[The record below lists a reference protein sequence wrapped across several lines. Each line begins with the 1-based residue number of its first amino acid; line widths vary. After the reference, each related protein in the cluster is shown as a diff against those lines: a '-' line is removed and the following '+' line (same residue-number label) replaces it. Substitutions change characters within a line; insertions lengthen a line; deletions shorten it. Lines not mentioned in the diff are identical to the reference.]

1 MTEAL
6 TPRSAVLAEK
16 LFAEGLLPA
25 DGPAEGSREA
35 GPGTSPD
42 AAGSSEAHDVEAAV
56 HAIADR
62 SRQAARRMARANRA
76 WKDRGLRAIAAA
88 LLERK
93 AGILAANAKDV
104 AAGKVNGTSAAM
116 LDRLTLTGARI
127 DGLAAA
133 LENLAN
139 LPDPVGNVV
148 RGQTLPNG
156 LRLRQVN
163 VPMGVVAAIY
173 EARPNVTV
181 DIAGLGLKSGNAV
194 VLRGGT
200 AAAATNAALVTVLRD
215 ALDSVGLP
223 ADAVQSVDQYGRDG
237 ANVLMRAR
245 GRVDVLIP
253 RGGRELIQSVVNNAR
268 VPVIETGEGNV
279 HIFLDASANEDMAVE
294 ILLNAK
300 TQRPSVCNT
309 VETLLVHSKSTV
321 LPAVAA
327 ALRAAGVRLHTD
339 ERIRAALPAS
349 IDSVPAT
356 DEDWATEYMDLDLAV
371 AMVDSLD
378 DAVKHIR
385 TWSTGHTEAILTN
398 DLANA
403 ERFIAEVD
411 SAAVIVNASTRFT
424 DGGEL
429 GLGAE
434 VGISTQK
441 LHARGPMGLTEL
453 TTTKWIVQGEG
464 QIRA

>member
-6 TPRSAVLAEK
+6 TPDALVTSDVSGASGQTPASPVAGAVPVTPEDVQSAVY
-16 LFAEGLLPA
+16 
-25 DGPAEGSREA
+25 
-35 GPGTSPD
+35 
-42 AAGSSEAHDVEAAV
+42 
-56 HAIADR
+56 AIADR
-62 SRQAARRMARANRA
+62 SRKAARRMCQANRA
-76 WKDRGLRAIAAA
+76 WKDRALRAIGAA
-88 LLERK
+88 LLEQQK
-93 AGILAANAKDV
+93 QVLEANAKDV
-104 AAGKVNGTSAAM
+104 AAGKANGTSAAL
-116 LDRLTLTGARI
+116 LDRLTLTPARI
-127 DGLAAA
+127 EGLVAA
-133 LENLAN
+133 LENLAG

-181 DIAGLGLKSGNAV
+181 DIAGLALKSGNAV
-194 VLRGGT
+194 ILRGGS
-200 AAAATNAALVTVLRD
+200 AAAHTNEALVRILRE

-223 ADAVQSVDQYGRDG
+223 ADAVQTVDQFGREG

-245 GRVDVLIP
+245 GKVDVLIP
-253 RGGRELIQSVVNNAR
+253 RGGRDLIQTVVTNSS

-279 HIFLDASANEDMAVE
+279 HIFIDESASEKMAVE

-309 VETLLVHSKSTV
+309 VETLLVHSSATV
-321 LPAVAA
+321 LPAVAK
-327 ALRAAGVRLHTD
+327 ALRSAGVRLHVD
-339 ERIRAALPAS
+339 ERIAAALGP
-349 IDSVPAT
+349 DVETVPAD

-378 DAVKHIR
+378 EAVKHIR
-385 TWSTGHTEAILTN
+385 TWTTGHTEAILTN
-398 DLANA
+398 NLANA
-403 ERFIAEVD
+403 EKFIAEVD

-464 QIRA
+464 QVRS

>member
-6 TPRSAVLAEK
+6 ISQAPGNSDNSNAVPSGPEQGSTPT
-16 LFAEGLLPA
+16 
-25 DGPAEGSREA
+25 PAE
-35 GPGTSPD
+35 
-42 AAGSSEAHDVEAAV
+42 VEAAV

-62 SRQAARRMARANRA
+62 SRQAARQMARANRA
-76 WKDRGLRAIAAA
+76 LKDRGLQAIGAA

-93 AGILAANAKDV
+93 DLILAANAKDV
-104 AAGKVNGTSAAM
+104 AAGKVNGTSAAL
-116 LDRLTLTGARI
+116 LDRLTLTESRI
-127 DGLAAA
+127 SGLVAA
-133 LENLAN
+133 LENLAS

-156 LRLRQVN
+156 LRLRQIN

-194 VLRGGT
+194 ILRGGT
-200 AAAATNAALVTVLRD
+200 AAAFTNEALVQVLRE

-223 ADAVQSVDQYGRDG
+223 ADAVQSVDQYGREG
-237 ANVLMRAR
+237 ANALMRAR

-253 RGGRELIQSVVNNAR
+253 RGGRDLIQTVVNNSA

-279 HIFLDASANEDMAVE
+279 HIFIDESASEAMAVD
-294 ILLNAK
+294 IVLNSK
-300 TQRPSVCNT
+300 THRPSVCNT
-309 VETLLVHSKSTV
+309 VETLLVHSGSTV

-327 ALRAAGVRLHTD
+327 ALRDAGVTLHAD
-339 ERIRAALPAS
+339 ERIRAALPSS
-349 IDSVPAT
+349 IESEPAT
-356 DEDWATEYMDLDLAV
+356 DEDWGTEYMDLDLAV

-385 TWSTGHTEAILTN
+385 AWTTGHTEAILTN

-464 QIRA
+464 QVRV

>member
-6 TPRSAVLAEK
+6 IHTAEK
-16 LFAEGLLPA
+16 SGTTAAQVQSGASAGQGSATEPLSAAE
-25 DGPAEGSREA
+25 
-35 GPGTSPD
+35 
-42 AAGSSEAHDVEAAV
+42 VEAAV

-62 SRQAARRMARANRA
+62 SRHAARRMATANRA
-76 WKDRGLRAIAAA
+76 WKDRALRAVGTA
-88 LLERK
+88 LREN
-93 AGILAANAKDV
+93 AQGILTANAMDV
-104 AAGKVNGTSAAM
+104 QKGMANGTSKAL
-116 LDRLTLTGARI
+116 LDRLTLSEARI
-127 DGLAAA
+127 DGLVAA

-181 DIAGLGLKSGNAV
+181 DIAGLALKSGNAV
-194 VLRGGT
+194 ILRGGS
-200 AAAATNAALVTVLRD
+200 AAEATNQVLVRVLRE
-215 ALDSVGLP
+215 ALESVGLP
-223 ADAVQSVDQYGRDG
+223 ADAVQTVDQYGRAG
-237 ANVLMRAR
+237 ANVLMKAR

-253 RGGRELIQSVVNNAR
+253 RGGRDLIQTVVTNSA

-279 HIFLDASANEDMAVE
+279 HIFIDESADENMAVE

-309 VETLLVHSKSTV
+309 VETLLVHSGSTV

-327 ALRAAGVRLHTD
+327 ALRAAGVRLHVD
-339 ERIRAALPAS
+339 ERISAALPAV
-349 IDSVPAT
+349 DTEPAT
-356 DEDWATEYMDLDLAV
+356 DVDWGTEYMDLDLAV

-378 DAVKHIR
+378 EAVQHIR

-398 DLANA
+398 SLANA

-464 QIRA
+464 QVRA

>member
-6 TPRSAVLAEK
+6 TSHPDLPVTDAPAGALPPAV
-16 LFAEGLLPA
+16 
-25 DGPAEGSREA
+25 
-35 GPGTSPD
+35 T
-42 AAGSSEAHDVEAAV
+42 DVEAAV
-56 HAIADR
+56 HAVADR
-62 SRQAARRMARANRA
+62 ARAASRRMARANRA
-76 WKDRGLRAIAAA
+76 WKDRGLRAVGAA
-88 LLERK
+88 LLEHQDRV
-93 AGILAANAKDV
+93 LAANAQDV
-104 AAGKVNGTSAAM
+104 AAGRANGTSAAL
-116 LDRLTLTGARI
+116 LDRLTLTAARVQA
-127 DGLAAA
+127 LAAA

-181 DIAGLGLKSGNAV
+181 DIAGLALKSGNAV
-194 VLRGGT
+194 ILRGGS
-200 AAAATNAALVTVLRD
+200 AAAHTNAALVAILRD
-215 ALDSVGLP
+215 ALESVGLP
-223 ADAVQSVDQYGRDG
+223 ADAVQSVDEYGRAG
-237 ANVLMRAR
+237 AGVLMRAR

-253 RGGRELIQSVVNNAR
+253 RGGRELIQTVVTNSS

-279 HIFLDASANEDMAVE
+279 HIFLDASADEDMAVE

-309 VETLLVHSKSTV
+309 VETLLVHSASTV

-327 ALRAAGVRLHTD
+327 ALRGAGVTLHTD
-339 ERIRAALPAS
+339 DRIRAALPAD
-349 IDSVPAT
+349 IESVPAT
-356 DEDWATEYMDLDLAV
+356 DADWGTEYMDLDLAV

-378 DAVKHIR
+378 EAVQHIR

-464 QIRA
+464 QVRA

>member
-6 TPRSAVLAEK
+6 TPDALVTSDVSGASGQTPESPAAGAVPVTPEDVQSAVY
-16 LFAEGLLPA
+16 
-25 DGPAEGSREA
+25 
-35 GPGTSPD
+35 
-42 AAGSSEAHDVEAAV
+42 
-56 HAIADR
+56 AIADR
-62 SRQAARRMARANRA
+62 SRKAARRMSQANRA
-76 WKDRGLRAIAAA
+76 WKDRALRAIGAA
-88 LLERK
+88 LLEQQK
-93 AGILAANAKDV
+93 QVLEANAKDV
-104 AAGKVNGTSAAM
+104 AAGRANGTSAAL
-116 LDRLTLTGARI
+116 LDRLTLTPARI
-127 DGLAAA
+127 DGLVAA
-133 LENLAN
+133 LENLAG

-181 DIAGLGLKSGNAV
+181 DIAGLALKSGNAV
-194 VLRGGT
+194 ILRGGS
-200 AAAATNAALVTVLRD
+200 AAANTNEALVRILRE

-223 ADAVQSVDQYGRDG
+223 ADAVQTVDQFGREG

-245 GRVDVLIP
+245 GKVDVLIP
-253 RGGRELIQSVVNNAR
+253 RGGRELIQTVVTNSS

-279 HIFLDASANEDMAVE
+279 HIFIDESAGEKMAVE

-309 VETLLVHSKSTV
+309 VETLLVHSRSAV
-321 LPAVAA
+321 LPAVAKALRSAGVKLHVDERVAA
-327 ALRAAGVRLHTD
+327 ALGPDVET
-339 ERIRAALPAS
+339 
-349 IDSVPAT
+349 VPA
-356 DEDWATEYMDLDLAV
+356 DDDDWATEYMDLDLAV
-371 AMVDSLD
+371 AMVDTLD
-378 DAVKHIR
+378 EAVKHIR
-385 TWSTGHTEAILTN
+385 TWTTGHTEAILTN
-398 DLANA
+398 NLANA
-403 ERFIAEVD
+403 EKFIAEVD

-464 QIRA
+464 QVRS

>member
-6 TPRSAVLAEK
+6 IHTAENSGTTAAQAQPGPSAEQVSAVDTLS
-16 LFAEGLLPA
+16 
-25 DGPAEGSREA
+25 PAE
-35 GPGTSPD
+35 
-42 AAGSSEAHDVEAAV
+42 VEAAV

-62 SRQAARRMARANRA
+62 SRHAARRMSTANRA
-76 WKDRGLRAIAAA
+76 WKDRGLRAVGAA
-88 LLERK
+88 LQENVQ
-93 AGILAANAKDV
+93 AILAANAMDVQRGKD
-104 AAGKVNGTSAAM
+104 NGTSKAL
-116 LDRLTLTGARI
+116 LDRLTLTETRVA
-127 DGLAAA
+127 GLVAA

-181 DIAGLGLKSGNAV
+181 DIAGLALKSGNAV
-194 VLRGGT
+194 ILRGGS
-200 AAAATNAALVTVLRD
+200 AAEATNQVLVRVLRE
-215 ALDSVGLP
+215 ALESVGLP
-223 ADAVQSVDQYGRDG
+223 ADAVQTVDQFGRAG
-237 ANVLMRAR
+237 ANVLMKAR

-253 RGGRELIQSVVNNAR
+253 RGGRDLIQTVVTNSA

-279 HIFLDASANEDMAVE
+279 HIFIDESADENMAVE

-309 VETLLVHSKSTV
+309 VETLLVHSGSTV
-321 LPAVAA
+321 LPAVAT
-327 ALRAAGVRLHTD
+327 ALRNAGVRLHVDDRTK
-339 ERIRAALPAS
+339 AALPG
-349 IDSVPAT
+349 VETEPAT
-356 DEDWATEYMDLDLAV
+356 DADWGTEYMDLDLAV

-378 DAVKHIR
+378 DAVQHIR

-398 DLANA
+398 HLANA

-464 QIRA
+464 QVRA

>member
-6 TPRSAVLAEK
+6 IHTAVNSGTTAAQAQPGPSAESESAGAALS
-16 LFAEGLLPA
+16 PA
-25 DGPAEGSREA
+25 
-35 GPGTSPD
+35 
-42 AAGSSEAHDVEAAV
+42 DVEAAV

-62 SRQAARRMARANRA
+62 SRHAARRMSTANRA
-76 WKDRGLRAIAAA
+76 WKDRGLRAVGTA
-88 LLERK
+88 LQENVH
-93 AGILAANAKDV
+93 AILAANAMDVQRGKD
-104 AAGKVNGTSAAM
+104 NGTSKAL
-116 LDRLTLTGARI
+116 LDRLTLTESRVA
-127 DGLAAA
+127 GLVAA

-181 DIAGLGLKSGNAV
+181 DIAGLALKSGNAV
-194 VLRGGT
+194 ILRGGS
-200 AAAATNAALVTVLRD
+200 AAEATNQVLVRVLRE
-215 ALDSVGLP
+215 ALESVGLP
-223 ADAVQSVDQYGRDG
+223 ADAVQTVDQFGRAG
-237 ANVLMRAR
+237 ANVLMKAR

-253 RGGRELIQSVVNNAR
+253 RGGRDLIQTVVTNSA

-279 HIFLDASANEDMAVE
+279 HIFIDESADENMAVE

-309 VETLLVHSKSTV
+309 VETLLVHSGSQV

-327 ALRAAGVRLHTD
+327 ALRDAGVRLHVD
-339 ERIRAALPAS
+339 HRIEAALPGVETVA
-349 IDSVPAT
+349 AT
-356 DEDWATEYMDLDLAV
+356 DADWATEYMDLDLAV
-371 AMVDSLD
+371 AMVDSMD
-378 DAVKHIR
+378 EAIRHIR
-385 TWSTGHTEAILTN
+385 TWTTGHTEAILTN
-398 DLANA
+398 NLANA

-464 QIRA
+464 QVRA

>member
-1 MTEAL
+1 MPENSQ
-6 TPRSAVLAEK
+6 PS
-16 LFAEGLLPA
+16 
-25 DGPAEGSREA
+25 PAE
-35 GPGTSPD
+35 
-42 AAGSSEAHDVEAAV
+42 VEAAV
-56 HAIADR
+56 YAIADR
-62 SRQAARRMARANRA
+62 SRLAARSMGRANRA
-76 WKDRGLRAIAAA
+76 LKDQGLRAIGAA

-93 AGILAANAKDV
+93 AQVLAANAKDV
-104 AAGKVNGTSAAM
+104 EAGRANGTSAAL
-116 LDRLTLTGARI
+116 LDRLTLTEARI
-127 DGLAAA
+127 EALAGA
-133 LENLAN
+133 LDNLAG

-156 LRLRQVN
+156 LRLRQIN

-181 DIAGLGLKSGNAV
+181 DIAGLALKSGNAV
-194 VLRGGT
+194 ILRGGT
-200 AAAATNAALVTVLRD
+200 AAAATNEALILVLRE
-215 ALDSVGLP
+215 ALESVGLP
-223 ADAVQSVDQYGRDG
+223 ADAVQTVDQYGREG

-253 RGGRELIQSVVNNAR
+253 RGGRELIQTVVNNSS

-279 HIFLDASANEDMAVE
+279 HIFIDESASEDMAVE

-309 VETLLVHSKSTV
+309 VETLLVHSGSTV

-327 ALRAAGVRLHTD
+327 ALSKAGVRLHAD
-339 ERIRAALPAS
+339 DRIRAALPAS
-349 IDSVPAT
+349 VESVPAT

-378 DAVKHIR
+378 EAVKHIR
-385 TWSTGHTEAILTN
+385 TWSSGHTEAILTN
-398 DLANA
+398 DLGNA
-403 ERFIAEVD
+403 ERFIAEID

-464 QIRA
+464 QVRV

>member
-6 TPRSAVLAEK
+6 ISNT
-16 LFAEGLLPA
+16 A
-25 DGPAEGSREA
+25 DNPV
-35 GPGTSPD
+35 D
-42 AAGSSEAHDVEAAV
+42 AAAAGAQPVTASAAPESAATPLSDADVEAAV
-56 HAIADR
+56 FAIADR
-62 SRQAARRMARANRA
+62 SRHAARRMAQANRA
-76 WKDRGLRAIAAA
+76 WKDRALRSVGAA
-88 LLERK
+88 LQESTQ
-93 AGILAANAKDV
+93 AILAANAKDV
-104 AAGKVNGTSAAM
+104 AAGKANGTSAAM
-116 LDRLTLTGARI
+116 LDRLTLTEARI
-127 DGLAAA
+127 DGLVAA

-181 DIAGLGLKSGNAV
+181 DIAGLALKSGNAV
-194 VLRGGT
+194 ILRGGSAAEATNEVLVRVLRG
-200 AAAATNAALVTVLRD
+200 ALE
-215 ALDSVGLP
+215 SVGLP
-223 ADAVQSVDQYGRDG
+223 ADAVQTVDQYGRAG

-253 RGGRELIQSVVNNAR
+253 RGGRDLIQTVVNNSA

-279 HIFLDASANEDMAVE
+279 HIFIDESAGEEMAVE

-309 VETLLVHSKSTV
+309 VETLLVHSGSTV

-327 ALRAAGVRLHTD
+327 ALSKAGVRLHAD
-339 ERIRAALPAS
+339 DRIRAALPAS
-349 IDSVPAT
+349 VASEPAT
-356 DEDWATEYMDLDLAV
+356 DEDWGTEYMNLDLAV

-378 DAVKHIR
+378 EAVKHIR

-398 DLANA
+398 DLSNA

-464 QIRA
+464 QIRG

>member
-6 TPRSAVLAEK
+6 IHT
-16 LFAEGLLPA
+16 A
-25 DGPAEGSREA
+25 DTTGTTAAQAQPGPAAEPGSA
-35 GPGTSPD
+35 GAPLS
-42 AAGSSEAHDVEAAV
+42 AAEVEAAV
-56 HAIADR
+56 HSIADR
-62 SRQAARRMARANRA
+62 SRHAARRMATANRA
-76 WKDRGLRAIAAA
+76 WKDRALRAVGAA
-88 LLERK
+88 LQEN
-93 AGILAANAKDV
+93 AQAILTANAMDV
-104 AAGKVNGTSAAM
+104 DKGKANGTSKAL
-116 LDRLTLTGARI
+116 LDRLTLTETRI
-127 DGLAAA
+127 SGLVAA

-181 DIAGLGLKSGNAV
+181 DIAGLALKSGNAV
-194 VLRGGT
+194 ILRGGS
-200 AAAATNAALVTVLRD
+200 AAEATNQVLVRVLRE
-215 ALDSVGLP
+215 ALESVGLP
-223 ADAVQSVDQYGRDG
+223 ADAVQTVDQFGRAG
-237 ANVLMRAR
+237 ANVLMKAR

-253 RGGRELIQSVVNNAR
+253 RGGRDLIQTVVTNSA

-279 HIFLDASANEDMAVE
+279 HIFIDESADENMAVE

-309 VETLLVHSKSTV
+309 VETLLVHSGSTV
-321 LPAVAA
+321 LPSVAA
-327 ALRAAGVRLHTD
+327 ALRAAGVRLHVD
-339 ERIRAALPAS
+339 ERISAALPG
-349 IDSVPAT
+349 IETQPAT
-356 DEDWATEYMDLDLAV
+356 DVDWGTEYMDLDLAV
-371 AMVDSLD
+371 AMVDNLD
-378 DAVKHIR
+378 EAVQHIR

-398 DLANA
+398 SLANA

-464 QIRA
+464 QVRG

>member
-6 TPRSAVLAEK
+6 IHTT
-16 LFAEGLLPA
+16 A
-25 DGPAEGSREA
+25 DNTGDTAA
-35 GPGTSPD
+35 APGAQQPVDLQPS
-42 AAGSSEAHDVEAAV
+42 DVEAAV
-56 HAIADR
+56 HSIADR
-62 SRQAARRMARANRA
+62 SRRAARRMAMANRA
-76 WKDRGLRAIAAA
+76 WKDRALHAVGAA
-88 LLERK
+88 LKANTQAILE
-93 AGILAANAKDV
+93 ANAKDV
-104 AAGKVNGTSAAM
+104 AAGKANGTSAAL

-127 DGLAAA
+127 DGLVAA

-181 DIAGLGLKSGNAV
+181 DIAGLALKSGNAV
-194 VLRGGT
+194 ILRGGS
-200 AAAATNAALVTVLRD
+200 AAEATNSVLVRVLRE
-215 ALDSVGLP
+215 ALESVGLP
-223 ADAVQSVDQYGRDG
+223 ADAVQTVDQYGRAG

-253 RGGRELIQSVVNNAR
+253 RGGRDLIQTVVTNSA

-279 HIFLDASANEDMAVE
+279 HIFIDESADEEMAVE

-309 VETLLVHSKSTV
+309 VETLLVHSGSTV

-327 ALRAAGVRLHTD
+327 ALGKAGVRLHVD
-339 ERIRAALPAS
+339 ERIRAALPAAV
-349 IDSVPAT
+349 DSVPAT

-371 AMVDSLD
+371 GMVDSMEE
-378 DAVKHIR
+378 AISHIR
-385 TWSTGHTEAILTN
+385 RWTTGHTEAILTN
-398 DLANA
+398 NLSNA

-464 QIRA
+464 QTRG

>member
-6 TPRSAVLAEK
+6 TPDSPVMTDALAS
-16 LFAEGLLPA
+16 GN
-25 DGPAEGSREA
+25 
-35 GPGTSPD
+35 
-42 AAGSSEAHDVEAAV
+42 AAQVPETPETGNTPLTTEQVEAAV
-56 HAIADR
+56 HSIADR
-62 SRQAARRMARANRA
+62 SRQAARHMAQANRA
-76 WKDRGLRAIAAA
+76 WKDRALHAIGAA
-88 LLERK
+88 LREQQ
-93 AGILAANAKDV
+93 GSILAANAKDV
-104 AAGKVNGTSAAM
+104 ESGRNNGTSAAM
-116 LDRLTLTGARI
+116 LDRLTLTPARI
-127 DGLAAA
+127 DGLVAA
-133 LENLAN
+133 LENLAG

-181 DIAGLGLKSGNAV
+181 DIAGLALKSGNAV
-194 VLRGGT
+194 ILRGGS
-200 AAAATNAALVTVLRD
+200 AAAHTNAALVTILRD
-215 ALDSVGLP
+215 ALESVGLP
-223 ADAVQSVDQYGRDG
+223 ADAVQSVDQFGREG

-253 RGGRELIQSVVNNAR
+253 RGGRDLIQTVVNNSS

-279 HIFLDASANEDMAVE
+279 HIFIDESASEEMAVD

-309 VETLLVHSKSTV
+309 VETLLVHAKSTV
-321 LPAVAA
+321 LPAVATALRSAGVTLHVDPRIQA
-327 ALRAAGVRLHTD
+327 ALSGSVDT
-339 ERIRAALPAS
+339 
-349 IDSVPAT
+349 VPA
-356 DEDWATEYMDLDLAV
+356 DDADWATEYMDLDLAV
-371 AMVDSLD
+371 AMVDNLD
-378 DAVKHIR
+378 EAVAHIR
-385 TWSTGHTEAILTN
+385 KWSTGHTEAILTN
-398 DLANA
+398 NLANA
-403 ERFIAEVD
+403 EKFIADID

-464 QIRA
+464 QVRS

>member
-1 MTEAL
+1 MTEAMIH
-6 TPRSAVLAEK
+6 TTAENSGDTAAASEKQPIVPATASVSADVPL
-16 LFAEGLLPA
+16 
-25 DGPAEGSREA
+25 
-35 GPGTSPD
+35 
-42 AAGSSEAHDVEAAV
+42 SEADVEKAV

-62 SRQAARRMARANRA
+62 SRHAARKMAMANRA
-76 WKDRGLRAIAAA
+76 WKDRALQAVAAA
-88 LLERK
+88 LQANTRD
-93 AGILAANAKDV
+93 ILAANAKDV
-104 AAGKVNGTSAAM
+104 AAGKANGTSAAM
-116 LDRLTLTGARI
+116 LDRLTLTDTRI
-127 DGLAAA
+127 AGLVAA
-133 LENLAN
+133 LDNLAG

-163 VPMGVVAAIY
+163 VPIGVVAAIY

-181 DIAGLGLKSGNAV
+181 DIAGLALKSGNAV
-194 VLRGGT
+194 ILRGGS
-200 AAAATNAALVTVLRD
+200 AAEATNEVLVRVLRE
-215 ALDSVGLP
+215 ALESVGLP
-223 ADAVQSVDQYGRDG
+223 ADAVQTVDQYGRAG
-237 ANVLMRAR
+237 AGVLMRAR

-253 RGGRELIQSVVNNAR
+253 RGGRELIQTVVTNSA

-279 HIFLDASANEDMAVE
+279 HIFIDESASEEMAVE

-309 VETLLVHSKSTV
+309 VETLLVHSGSTV

-327 ALRAAGVRLHTD
+327 ALAKAGVRLHTD
-339 ERIRAALPAS
+339 ERVRAALPAS
-349 IDSVPAT
+349 IESEPAT
-356 DEDWATEYMDLDLAV
+356 DEDWGTEYMDLDLAV
-371 AMVDSLD
+371 AMVDTLD
-378 DAVKHIR
+378 EAVKHIR

-403 ERFIAEVD
+403 ERFIAEID

-464 QIRA
+464 QVRG

>member
-1 MTEAL
+1 MTDTAL
-6 TPRSAVLAEK
+6 ST
-16 LFAEGLLPA
+16 GL
-25 DGPAEGSREA
+25 D
-35 GPGTSPD
+35 D
-42 AAGSSEAHDVEAAV
+42 AQLHDVEAAV

-62 SRQAARRMARANRA
+62 ARTASRRIARATRA
-76 WKDRGLRAIAAA
+76 RKDEALRTIAAA
-88 LLERK
+88 LLEHEPR
-93 AGILAANAKDV
+93 ILAANAQDV
-104 AAGKVNGTSAAM
+104 ERGRGNGTSKAM
-116 LDRLTLTGARI
+116 LDRLSLTPARI
-127 DGLAAA
+127 QGLADA
-133 LENLAN
+133 LENLASQ
-139 LPDPVGNVV
+139 PDPVGTVV

-181 DIAGLGLKSGNAV
+181 DIAGLALKAGNAV
-194 VLRGGT
+194 ILRGGS
-200 AAAATNAALVTVLRD
+200 AAASTNETLVQVLRD

-223 ADAVQSVDQYGRDG
+223 ADAVQTIDAYGREG

-253 RGGRELIQSVVNNAR
+253 RGGRDLIQTVVQNSA

-279 HIFLDASANEDMAVE
+279 HIFIDESASEDMAVE

-309 VETLLVHSKSTV
+309 VETLLVHSHSTV
-321 LPAVAA
+321 LPAVAR
-327 ALRAAGVRLHTD
+327 ALREAGVRLHVD
-339 ERIRAALPAS
+339 GRVAALLPPGEDVS
-349 IDSVPAT
+349 LAT
-356 DEDWATEYMDLDLAV
+356 DEDWGTEYMDLDLAV
-371 AMVDSLD
+371 GMVDTLD
-378 DAVKHIR
+378 EALEHIR
-385 TWSTGHTEAILTN
+385 IWSTGHTEAILTN
-398 DLANA
+398 DLRNA
-403 ERFIAEVD
+403 ERFIAEID

-424 DGGEL
+424 DGGEF

-441 LHARGPMGLTEL
+441 LHARGPMGLGEL

-464 QIRA
+464 QTRA

>member
-6 TPRSAVLAEK
+6 TPDAPVISDAT
-16 LFAEGLLPA
+16 GT
-25 DGPAEGSREA
+25 A
-35 GPGTSPD
+35 GTAPENP
-42 AAGSSEAHDVEAAV
+42 AAGRVPLTPEELEAAV

-62 SRQAARRMARANRA
+62 SRKAARRLGQANRA
-76 WKDRGLRAIAAA
+76 WKDRALRAIGAA
-88 LLERK
+88 LLENRK
-93 AGILAANAKDV
+93 HVLEANAKDV
-104 AAGKVNGTSAAM
+104 AVGRANGTSAAL
-116 LDRLTLTGARI
+116 LDRLTLTPERI
-127 DGLAAA
+127 DGLVAA
-133 LENLAN
+133 LENLAG

-181 DIAGLGLKSGNAV
+181 DIAGLALKSGNAV
-194 VLRGGT
+194 ILRGGS
-200 AAAATNAALVTVLRD
+200 AAANTNEALVRILRD

-223 ADAVQSVDQYGRDG
+223 ADAVQTVDQYGREG

-253 RGGRELIQSVVNNAR
+253 RGGRELIQTVVTNSS

-279 HIFLDASANEDMAVE
+279 HIFIDESAGEEMAVE

-309 VETLLVHSKSTV
+309 VETLLVHSGSTA
-321 LPAVAA
+321 LPAVASALRKAGVTLHVDDRIAA
-327 ALRAAGVRLHTD
+327 ALGSAIET
-339 ERIRAALPAS
+339 
-349 IDSVPAT
+349 VPA
-356 DEDWATEYMDLDLAV
+356 DDDDWATEYMDLDLAV

-385 TWSTGHTEAILTN
+385 KWTTGHTEAILTN
-398 DLANA
+398 NLANA
-403 ERFIAEVD
+403 ERFIAEID

-464 QIRA
+464 QVRS

>member
-6 TPRSAVLAEK
+6 TPRSAVLADK
-16 LFAEGLLPA
+16 LFAEGLIPA
-25 DGPAEGSREA
+25 DGPGVV
-35 GPGTSPD
+35 SPA
-42 AAGSSEAHDVEAAV
+42 AAGTGAAPDVEAAV
-56 HAIADR
+56 HGIADR
-62 SRQAARRMARANRA
+62 SRHAARRMARANRA

-88 LLERK
+88 LAENKDR
-93 AGILAANAKDV
+93 ILAANSKDV
-104 AAGKVNGTSAAM
+104 AAGKANGTSAAM
-116 LDRLTLTGARI
+116 LDRLTLTDARI
-127 DGLAAA
+127 QGLAAA

-194 VLRGGT
+194 ILRGGT

-215 ALDSVGLP
+215 ALEAVGLP
-223 ADAVQSVDQYGRDG
+223 ADAVQSVEQYGREG
-237 ANVLMRAR
+237 ANALMQAR

-253 RGGRELIQSVVNNAR
+253 RGGRDLIQSVVTNAK

-279 HIFLDASANEDMAVE
+279 HIFLDASADEEMAVE

-309 VETLLVHSKSTV
+309 VETLLVHSGSTV

-327 ALRAAGVRLHTD
+327 ALRNAGVTLHAD
-339 ERIRAALPAS
+339 DRIRAALPAS
-349 IDSVPAT
+349 VASVPAT
-356 DEDWATEYMDLDLAV
+356 EEDWATEYMDLDLAV

-398 DLANA
+398 DLGNA

>member
-6 TPRSAVLAEK
+6 IHNTAAISGDTAAVPTAPEAPASAAVPLSAE
-16 LFAEGLLPA
+16 
-25 DGPAEGSREA
+25 
-35 GPGTSPD
+35 
-42 AAGSSEAHDVEAAV
+42 DVEAAV
-56 HAIADR
+56 HAVADR
-62 SRQAARRMARANRA
+62 SKHAARRMASANRA
-76 WKDRGLRAIAAA
+76 WKDRGLRAIGTA
-88 LLERK
+88 LLARK
-93 AGILAANAKDV
+93 DQILAANAKDV
-104 AAGKVNGTSAAM
+104 AAGKANGTSAAM
-116 LDRLTLTGARI
+116 LDRLTLTDARI
-127 DGLAAA
+127 TGLVDA

-156 LRLRQVN
+156 LRLRQIN

-181 DIAGLGLKSGNAV
+181 DIAGLALKSGNAV
-194 VLRGGT
+194 ILRGGT
-200 AAAATNAALVTVLRD
+200 AAAATNDALVRVLRE
-215 ALDSVGLP
+215 ALDGVGLP
-223 ADAVQSVDQYGRDG
+223 ADAVQAVDQYGREG
-237 ANVLMRAR
+237 ANALMRAR

-253 RGGRELIQSVVNNAR
+253 RGGRDLIQSVVLNAA

-279 HIFLDASANEDMAVE
+279 HIFIDESASEDMAVE

-309 VETLLVHSKSTV
+309 VETLLVHSRSTV

-327 ALRAAGVRLHTD
+327 ALRGAGVTLHAD
-339 ERIRAALPAS
+339 ERVRAALPS
-349 IDSVPAT
+349 SVESVPAT

-464 QIRA
+464 QVRG

>member
-1 MTEAL
+1 MNQA
-6 TPRSAVLAEK
+6 AETSTDATQVPSRPENSQ
-16 LFAEGLLPA
+16 LS
-25 DGPAEGSREA
+25 PAE
-35 GPGTSPD
+35 
-42 AAGSSEAHDVEAAV
+42 VEAAV
-56 HAIADR
+56 YEIADR
-62 SRQAARRMARANRA
+62 SREAARSMSRANRA
-76 WKDRGLRAIAAA
+76 LKDKGLRAIGSA

-93 AGILAANAKDV
+93 ADILAANAKDV
-104 AAGKVNGTSAAM
+104 EAGRANGTSAAL
-116 LDRLTLTGARI
+116 LDRLTLNDARI
-127 DGLAAA
+127 ESLAGA
-133 LENLAN
+133 LENLAG

-181 DIAGLGLKSGNAV
+181 DIAGLALKSGNAV
-194 VLRGGT
+194 ILRGGT
-200 AAAATNAALVTVLRD
+200 AAAATNEALIRVLRE
-215 ALDSVGLP
+215 ALAAVGLP
-223 ADAVQSVDQYGRDG
+223 ADAVQTVDQYGREG
-237 ANVLMRAR
+237 ANVLLRAR

-253 RGGRELIQSVVNNAR
+253 RGGRELIQTVVNNSS

-279 HIFLDASANEDMAVE
+279 HIFVDESASEDMAVE

-309 VETLLVHSKSTV
+309 VETLLVHSGSTV

-327 ALRAAGVRLHTD
+327 ALSKAGVRLHAD
-339 ERIRAALPAS
+339 ARIRAALPA
-349 IDSVPAT
+349 DVETVPAT

-385 TWSTGHTEAILTN
+385 TWTSGHTEAILTN

-403 ERFIAEVD
+403 ERFIAEID

-464 QIRA
+464 QVRG

>member
-1 MTEAL
+1 MTDTAL
-6 TPRSAVLAEK
+6 SI
-16 LFAEGLLPA
+16 GL
-25 DGPAEGSREA
+25 D
-35 GPGTSPD
+35 D
-42 AAGSSEAHDVEAAV
+42 AQLHDVEAAV

-62 SRQAARRMARANRA
+62 ARTASRRIARATRA
-76 WKDRGLRAIAAA
+76 RKDEALRAIAAA
-88 LLERK
+88 LLEHEPR
-93 AGILAANAKDV
+93 ILAANAQDV
-104 AAGKVNGTSAAM
+104 ERGRGNGTSKAM
-116 LDRLTLTGARI
+116 LDRLSLTPARI
-127 DGLAAA
+127 QGLADA
-133 LENLAN
+133 LENLASQ
-139 LPDPVGNVV
+139 PDPVGTVV

-181 DIAGLGLKSGNAV
+181 DIAGLALKSGNAV
-194 VLRGGT
+194 ILRGGS
-200 AAAATNAALVTVLRD
+200 AAAGTNEALVEVLRD

-223 ADAVQSVDQYGRDG
+223 ADAIQTIDAYGREG

-253 RGGRELIQSVVNNAR
+253 RGGRELIQTVVQNSA

-279 HIFLDASANEDMAVE
+279 HIFIDESASEDMAVE

-309 VETLLVHSKSTV
+309 VETLLVHSRSSV
-321 LPAVAA
+321 LPAVAR
-327 ALRAAGVRLHTD
+327 ALRDAGVRLHVD
-339 ERIRAALPAS
+339 GRVAALLPPGEDVS
-349 IDSVPAT
+349 LAT

-371 AMVDSLD
+371 ALVDTLD
-378 DAVKHIR
+378 EALDHIR

-398 DLANA
+398 DLRNA
-403 ERFIAEVD
+403 ERFIAEID

-424 DGGEL
+424 DGGEF

-441 LHARGPMGLTEL
+441 LHARGPMGLGEL

-464 QIRA
+464 QTRA

>member
-6 TPRSAVLAEK
+6 IHNTAATSGANPAAPAAPEDGNLPHSAAVPLSVE
-16 LFAEGLLPA
+16 
-25 DGPAEGSREA
+25 
-35 GPGTSPD
+35 
-42 AAGSSEAHDVEAAV
+42 DVEAAV

-76 WKDRGLRAIAAA
+76 WKDRGLRAIGAA

-93 AGILAANAKDV
+93 NLILAANATDV
-104 AAGKVNGTSAAM
+104 ATGKANGTSAAM
-116 LDRLTLTGARI
+116 LDRLTLTETRI
-127 DGLAAA
+127 AGLVAA

-181 DIAGLGLKSGNAV
+181 DIAGLALKSGNAV
-194 VLRGGT
+194 ILRGGT
-200 AAAATNAALVTVLRD
+200 AAAATNEALVHVLRE

-223 ADAVQSVDQYGRDG
+223 SDAVQTVDQYGREG
-237 ANVLMRAR
+237 ANALMRAR
-245 GRVDVLIP
+245 GKVDVLIP
-253 RGGRELIQSVVNNAR
+253 RGGRELIQTVVTNSA

-279 HIFLDASANEDMAVE
+279 HIFIDESASEDMAVE

-309 VETLLVHSKSTV
+309 VETLLVHTGSTV

-327 ALRAAGVRLHTD
+327 ALREAGVTLHTD
-339 ERIRAALPAS
+339 ERSRAALPSSIAS
-349 IDSVPAT
+349 EPAT
-356 DEDWATEYMDLDLAV
+356 DEDWGTEYMDLDLAV

-398 DLANA
+398 NLANA

-464 QIRA
+464 QVRG

>member
-1 MTEAL
+1 
-6 TPRSAVLAEK
+6 
-16 LFAEGLLPA
+16 
-25 DGPAEGSREA
+25 
-35 GPGTSPD
+35 
-42 AAGSSEAHDVEAAV
+42 
-56 HAIADR
+56 
-62 SRQAARRMARANRA
+62 MAMANRA
-76 WKDRGLRAIAAA
+76 WKDRALRAVGAA
-88 LLERK
+88 LE
-93 AGILAANAKDV
+93 ANTAAILAANAKDV
-104 AAGKVNGTSAAM
+104 AAGKANGTSVAM
-116 LDRLTLTGARI
+116 LDRLTLTDARI
-127 DGLAAA
+127 GGLVAA

-181 DIAGLGLKSGNAV
+181 DIAGLALKSGNAV
-194 VLRGGT
+194 ILRGGS
-200 AAAATNAALVTVLRD
+200 AAEATNEVLVRVLRE
-215 ALDSVGLP
+215 ALESVGLP
-223 ADAVQSVDQYGRDG
+223 ADAVQTVDQYGRAG

-245 GRVDVLIP
+245 GKVDVLIP
-253 RGGRELIQSVVNNAR
+253 RGGRDLIQTVVTNSA

-279 HIFLDASANEDMAVE
+279 HIFIDESASEDMAVE

-309 VETLLVHSKSTV
+309 VETLLVHSGSTV

-327 ALRAAGVRLHTD
+327 ALSKAGVRLHTD
-339 ERIRAALPAS
+339 ERIRAVLPAS
-349 IDSVPAT
+349 IETEPAT
-356 DEDWATEYMDLDLAV
+356 DEDWGTEYMDLDLAV

-378 DAVKHIR
+378 EAVQHIR
-385 TWSTGHTEAILTN
+385 TWTTGHTEAILTN
-398 DLANA
+398 NLSNA

-464 QIRA
+464 QVRG

>member
-6 TPRSAVLAEK
+6 IHKTAENSGHTAAATQPVESSAAPV
-16 LFAEGLLPA
+16 PA
-25 DGPAEGSREA
+25 DVPL
-35 GPGTSPD
+35 
-42 AAGSSEAHDVEAAV
+42 SSGDVEAAV

-62 SRQAARRMARANRA
+62 SRHAARRMAMANRA
-76 WKDRGLRAIAAA
+76 WKDRALRAVGTA
-88 LLERK
+88 LQESTES
-93 AGILAANAKDV
+93 ILTANAMDV
-104 AAGKVNGTSAAM
+104 AAGKANGTSAAM
-116 LDRLTLTGARI
+116 LDRLTLTETRI
-127 DGLAAA
+127 AGLVSA

-181 DIAGLGLKSGNAV
+181 DIAGLALKSGNAV
-194 VLRGGT
+194 ILRGGS
-200 AAAATNAALVTVLRD
+200 AAQATNEVLVRVLRE
-215 ALDSVGLP
+215 ALESVGLP
-223 ADAVQSVDQYGRDG
+223 ADAVQTVDQYGRAG
-237 ANVLMRAR
+237 ANVLMKAR

-253 RGGRELIQSVVNNAR
+253 RGGRELIQTVVTNSA

-279 HIFLDASANEDMAVE
+279 HIFIDESASEDMAVE

-309 VETLLVHSKSTV
+309 VETLLVHSGSRV

-327 ALRAAGVRLHTD
+327 ALRKAGVRLHTD
-339 ERIRAALPAS
+339 ERTRAALPAS
-349 IDSVPAT
+349 IESEPAT

-378 DAVKHIR
+378 EAVSHIR

-398 DLANA
+398 DLSNA

-464 QIRA
+464 QVRG

>member
-6 TPRSAVLAEK
+6 IHQAAEK
-16 LFAEGLLPA
+16 SNDSTEVSPA
-25 DGPAEGSREA
+25 PENAQLSPA
-35 GPGTSPD
+35 
-42 AAGSSEAHDVEAAV
+42 DVEAAV
-56 HAIADR
+56 HSIADR
-62 SRQAARRMARANRA
+62 SRHAARSMARANRA
-76 WKDRGLRAIAAA
+76 WKDKGLRAIGAA
-88 LLERK
+88 LLASK
-93 AGILAANAKDV
+93 ARILAANAKDV
-104 AAGKVNGTSAAM
+104 DAGRANGTSAAL
-116 LDRLTLTGARI
+116 LDRLTLNDARI
-127 DGLAAA
+127 DALAAA
-133 LENLAN
+133 LENLAG

-181 DIAGLGLKSGNAV
+181 DIAGLALKSGNAV
-194 VLRGGT
+194 ILRGGT
-200 AAAATNAALVTVLRD
+200 AAAATNEALITVLRD

-223 ADAVQSVDQYGRDG
+223 ADAVQSVDQYGREG

-253 RGGRELIQSVVNNAR
+253 RGGRDLIQTVVNNSS

-279 HIFLDASANEDMAVE
+279 HIFIDESATEDMAVE

-309 VETLLVHSKSTV
+309 VETLLVHSGSTV

-327 ALRAAGVRLHTD
+327 ALRKAGVTLHAD
-339 ERIRAALPAS
+339 ERVRAALPS
-349 IDSVPAT
+349 SVESVPAT

-371 AMVDSLD
+371 GMVDSLD
-378 DAVKHIR
+378 EAVKHIR
-385 TWSTGHTEAILTN
+385 RWTTGHTEAIITN

-403 ERFIAEVD
+403 ERFISEID

-464 QIRA
+464 QIRS